1 MSTGCKM
8 GIAGIIDKTLSA
20 KVDQTMTIKKVQKLE
35 IERKW
40 LCLKTPSSTWL
51 SSLAISSEEITQ
63 WYDHSGA
70 RLRRVEKKDQEY
82 SWVHTKKSQ
91 VKYGVRI
98 EEEVACGDLISEGV
112 FYPIK
117 ELAKTR
123 FYLELNKR
131 IWSADLVK
139 IAGKVECIVEVEL
152 ESEEELAVLKSCD
165 PIFGEVIE
173 ITDNLDWSSE
183 KLAAKT

>member
-1 MSTGCKM
+1 VNLCS
-8 GIAGIIDKTLSA
+8 IIDKTLSA
-20 KVDQTMTIKKVQKLE
+20 NVGQTMTVKKVQKLE

-51 SSLAISSEEITQ
+51 SSLAISIEEITQ
-63 WYDHSGA
+63 WYDQSGA
-70 RLRRVEKKDQEY
+70 RLRRIQKKDQGL
-82 SWVHTKKSQ
+82 SWVYTEKSQ

-98 EEEVACGDLISEGV
+98 EDEVDCADLISEGV

-131 IWSADLVK
+131 IWSADLVYVK
-139 IAGKVECIVEVEL
+139 GKVVCIVEVEL
-152 ESEEELAVLKSCD
+152 ESEEELLSLKSCD
-165 PIFGEVIE
+165 PVFGEVME
-173 ITDNLDWSSE
+173 ITDNMEWSSE